1 VPAAG
6 TLALASAP
14 VLIFTLALLVWLVV
28 LLLLLE
34 LELDPLLH
42 AANPM
47 LTKSVA
53 LSTISFFM
61 SFFLLVV

>member
-1 VPAAG
+1 
-6 TLALASAP
+6 
-14 VLIFTLALLVWLVV
+14 LLVWLVV